1 MKATHWL
8 IALICA
14 AALVAGSAIATFAF
28 ERLPHLEDEVAYLFQ
43 AKTLALGR
51 LTVPSP
57 EHADAFWLPFVL
69 DYQGRRFGK
78 YSPGWP
84 AILAL
89 GELVSA
95 PWLVNPALTAVVLYL
110 VYRLGRVLYDERT
123 GLLAAALGLTSP
135 LLLVLS
141 GSYLSHLASLALLLA
156 FTLWFV
162 QLQVEEGGCAARW
175 YSAAGAGAALGI
187 AFLTRPLTAI
197 GYAAPFALC
206 ALAQMIHSRRFPEN
220 LPFRGGEFSR
230 PSLRRTAE
238 AVTPKVFT
246 RQGLSAAGAACGISP
261 QTKIRPYLMLALTA
275 ATVAALLPAYQWA
288 VTGDPWLNPYVL
300 WWPYDRLGFGPG
312 VGWMPGGHS
321 PHYAWLNLRQDLATA
336 ATDVLG
342 WPGLSWVPVALA
354 LAMPPRTWRERL
366 LLAPFITLVVAY
378 LFYWIGSPMRLWG
391 PRYYFEGFGVLWV
404 LAAVGL
410 WRGWAW
416 LHARPR
422 WARAAALAVV
432 AMLVAVNLGVN
443 LPPRLAQ
450 ARGFYG
456 ISQDQLRPVE
466 EAGLHNALVFV
477 KAERWLEYGAMLASM
492 SPLLNDDVL
501 YARSEGEAADA
512 LVMADYPERAV
523 YYLEKGQLQLFRP
536 AQSNVE

>member
-1 MKATHWL
+1 MDTRTTRWRIL
-8 IALICA
+8 LICA
-14 AALVAGSAIATFAF
+14 AALVAGVVIATHAF

-57 EHADAFWLPFVL
+57 QHPNAFWIPFVL
-69 DYQGRRFGK
+69 DYQGHRFGK

-89 GELVSA
+89 GQLASA
-95 PWLVNPALTAVVLYL
+95 PWLVNPALAAIALYL
-110 VYRLGRVLYDERT
+110 VYRLGRLLYDERT

-141 GSYLSHLASLALLLA
+141 GSYLSHLASLVLLLA

-162 QLQVEEGGCAARW
+162 RLQLDGTSCAARW
-175 YSAAGAGAALGI
+175 YSAAAAGAALGM
-187 AFLTRPLTAI
+187 AFLARPLTAI
-197 GYAAPFALC
+197 GYAAPFALF
-206 ALAQMIHSRRFPEN
+206 ALARAIRSGSNSGNGDRRPPTVNCAPLGTRRSRR
-220 LPFRGGEFSR
+220 L
-230 PSLRRTAE
+230 
-238 AVTPKVFT
+238 
-246 RQGLSAAGAACGISP
+246 Q
-261 QTKIRPYLMLALTA
+261 PYLVMALAA
-275 ATVAALLPAYQWA
+275 AAVAALLPAYQWA

-300 WWPYDRLGFGPG
+300 WWPYDRIGFGPG
-312 VGWMPGGHS
+312 IGWMPGGHS
-321 PHYAWLNLRQDLATA
+321 PHYAWLNLKQDLATA

-354 LAMPPRTWRERL
+354 LALPPRTWRERL
-366 LLAPFITLVVAY
+366 LLAPFVSLVVAY

-391 PRYYFEGFGVLWV
+391 PRYYFEGFGVLWL

-410 WRGWAW
+410 LRGWTW
-416 LHARPR
+416 LRARPS
-422 WARAAALAVV
+422 WARAAALVV
-432 AMLVAVNLGVN
+432 IAALLAVNLGVN

-450 ARGFYG
+450 AKGFYG
-456 ISQDQLRPVE
+456 ISRDQLRPIE
-466 EAGLHNALVFV
+466 ESGIHNALVFV
-477 KAERWLEYGAMLASM
+477 KAERWLEYGAMLAGM

-501 YARSEGEAADA
+501 YARSEGKKADLA
-512 LVMADYPERAV
+512 VMADYPDRAV

-536 AQSNVE
+536 AQNDAK

>member
-1 MKATHWL
+1 MRTTRWPIL
-8 IALICA
+8 LICA
-14 AALVAGSAIATFAF
+14 AALVAGVVIATYAF

-51 LTVPSP
+51 LTVPTP
-57 EHADAFWLPFVL
+57 KHADAFWIPFVL

-84 AILAL
+84 ALLAL

-95 PWLVNPALTAVVLYL
+95 PWLVNPALAGVALFL
-110 VYRLGRVLYDERT
+110 VYCLGRVLYDERT

-141 GSYLSHLASLALLLA
+141 GSYLSHLASLVLLLVL
-156 FTLWFV
+156 TVWFV
-162 QLQVEEGGCAARW
+162 QLRLDETSRAARW
-175 YSAAGAGAALGI
+175 YIAAVAGVALGM
-187 AFLTRPLTAI
+187 AFLARPLTAI
-197 GYAAPFALC
+197 GYAAPLGLY
-206 ALAQMIHSRRFPEN
+206 ALARVIRLGCCADTDRRP
-220 LPFRGGEFSR
+220 
-230 PSLRRTAE
+230 
-238 AVTPKVFT
+238 
-246 RQGLSAAGAACGISP
+246 LSVDWGRM
-261 QTKIRPYLMLALTA
+261 RPYLVMALAA
-275 ATVAALLPAYQWA
+275 AAVAALLPAYQWA

-300 WWPYDRLGFGPG
+300 WWPYDRIGFGPG

-321 PHYAWLNLRQDLATA
+321 LHYAWLNLKQDLATA

-342 WPGLSWVPVALA
+342 WPGLSWVPIALGLA
-354 LAMPPRTWRERL
+354 LPPRTWRERL
-366 LLAPFITLVVAY
+366 LVMPFIGLVVAY

-410 WRGWAW
+410 LRGWERLRAYPQW
-416 LHARPR
+416 T
-422 WARAAALAVV
+422 RAAALAVI
-432 AMLVAVNLGVN
+432 AALLVVNLGIN

-456 ISQDQLRPVE
+456 ISRDQLRPIE

-477 KAERWLEYGAMLASM
+477 KAERWLEYGAMLAGM
-492 SPLLNDDVL
+492 SPLLDDDVL
-501 YARSEGEAADA
+501 YARSEGEEANAT
-512 LVMADYPERAV
+512 VIADYPDRTV

-536 AQSNVE
+536 AQGDVK